1 MDDQL
6 VAILDPDTV
15 FIYIYI
21 YVIIDDLFMMYLF
34 GMVIVNY
41 LSHFLFRLYQ
51 PMKNLF
57 LGINLVEI
65 TTR

>member
-15 FIYIYI
+15 FIYI

-57 LGINLVEI
+57 LDINLVEI